1 MLQDKTQTEEQG
13 IKRHAHH
20 SPVPPLAASL
30 TPPFLALGFQ
40 QGPRWYFLV
49 FSSNKLPQAK
59 RRVLKQH
66 KLEQLTVL
74 EVQEPPQAPLGS
86 SPGVPG
92 LLSRL
97 ETPGET
103 LCWFLE
109 APHMPRLTAAPPA
122 PKPQQDNRR
131 LYLGRRFPLL
141 RTLVI
146 TLNSPGWVARPPLP
160 IGQLIS
166 TTNSTCSRPAPT
178 RCRLIGKHRFLRCGG
193 NPAHRTIRISVALR
207 HSCFCSPLGYFAGC
221 FPACTSLTSPPPSLC
236 SPDSAST
243 FLTIVPG
250 DRPLWTPSVKWAVHP
265 RLQRVLGAPASR
277 SIHQGRWTPHP
288 LISTPRV
295 TGPRPCP
302 LARN

>member
-13 IKRHAHH
+13 IKRHAHR
-20 SPVPPLAASL
+20 SLVPPLAASL

-97 ETPGET
+97 ETLGET

-221 FPACTSLTSPPPSLC
+221 FPACTSLTSPASPSALQIPLPPS
-236 SPDSAST
+236 SPSSLVTARSGLRRLSGRSIPGSNESWVLLHPAAST
-243 FLTIVPG
+243 RADGHLIPLSL
-250 DRPLWTPSVKWAVHP
+250 RPE
-265 RLQRVLGAPASR
+265 
-277 SIHQGRWTPHP
+277 
-288 LISTPRV
+288 
-295 TGPRPCP
+295 
-302 LARN
+302 